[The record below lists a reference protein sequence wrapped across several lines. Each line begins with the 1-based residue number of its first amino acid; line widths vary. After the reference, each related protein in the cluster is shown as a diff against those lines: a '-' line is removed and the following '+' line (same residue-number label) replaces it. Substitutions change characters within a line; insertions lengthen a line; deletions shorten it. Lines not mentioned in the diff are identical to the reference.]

1 MIITTIKQ
9 ECLQLRYNVSLY
21 IKVLKY
27 LSSIQLWAI
36 DIHFREIPK
45 LRIKTEAKYDK
56 PSVSKV
62 MEKTIHNQTQD
73 YLQKN

>member
-1 MIITTIKQ
+1 M
-9 ECLQLRYNVSLY
+9 
-21 IKVLKY
+21 
-27 LSSIQLWAI
+27 QLWAI

-45 LRIKTEAKYDK
+45 LRIKIEAKYDK